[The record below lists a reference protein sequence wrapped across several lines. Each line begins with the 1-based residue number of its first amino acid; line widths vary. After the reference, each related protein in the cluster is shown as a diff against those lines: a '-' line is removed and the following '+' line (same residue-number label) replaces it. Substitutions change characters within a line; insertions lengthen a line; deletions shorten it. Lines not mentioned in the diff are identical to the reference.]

1 MYTVSFLNVFLQSE
15 NNFPTEKRIYLSQKG
30 RKNWIQ
36 WSFVHLEVL
45 QKENP
50 VKNVLK

>member
-1 MYTVSFLNVFLQSE
+1 MRTSFLNVFLQKWEQFS
-15 NNFPTEKRIYLSQKG
+15 NEKRIYLSQKG